1 MFGSKTIYNKPCTK
15 TRNNFFYKNEK
26 KREKTKKPKEM
37 KEKQKK

>member
-1 MFGSKTIYNKPCTK
+1 LVPKQFITSLAPKLETI
-15 TRNNFFYKNEK
+15 FFYKNEK